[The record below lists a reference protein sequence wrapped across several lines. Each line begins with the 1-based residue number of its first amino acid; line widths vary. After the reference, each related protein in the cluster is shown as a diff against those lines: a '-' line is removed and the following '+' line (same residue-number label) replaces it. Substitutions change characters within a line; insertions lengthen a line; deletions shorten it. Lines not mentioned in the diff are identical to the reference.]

1 MLQILF
7 LQINVLFLFTVYIGK
22 FLFLACLRQ
31 GSPTPHIYVNIFL
44 KLVFLI
50 YMFITY
56 LEFIFIF
63 CKPKVWLFSFRR
75 MVISIIYKINHAFPT
90 EIKLQH
96 FSIRN
101 RFSRQKIHKV
111 QVELNTT
118 TNKLDMM
125 DTYTL
130 LHPTT
135 AKHTWFSSSH
145 GTFTKTEHI
154 LVIKHSFNKFKRIEI
169 LQCLLFD
176 PQWN

>member
-1 MLQILF
+1 
-7 LQINVLFLFTVYIGK
+7 
-22 FLFLACLRQ
+22 
-31 GSPTPHIYVNIFL
+31 
-44 KLVFLI
+44 
-50 YMFITY
+50 MFITY
-56 LEFIFIF
+56 LEFILIF

-101 RFSRQKIHKV
+101 RFSRQKISKV
-111 QVELNTT
+111 QVELYTT

-135 AKHTWFSSSH
+135 ANTHDSQAHMAHSPRQT
-145 GTFTKTEHI
+145 TFW
-154 LVIKHSFNKFKRIEI
+154 VIKHGFNKFKRIEI
-169 LQCLLFD
+169 LQCLLSD
-176 PQWN
+176 PPWS